1 MNTQPA
7 VKAFPQQMHSS
18 NQTQENGDQSARSN
32 IKFGRA
38 AKMDILEFAMEKE
51 KYSEQQYRR
60 LAQRAGN
67 KGFRNIFT
75 MLANEELHHYQII
88 QKMKNDIPEQVRQTN
103 LLSDA
108 KEIFQK
114 MKDAAE
120 KFNFDTSEIE
130 LYRKAQQI
138 EQQSRDY
145 YLEKADQLDNDNQK
159 QIFLSLAEEEKKHYF
174 LLQNIIDFVAQPETW
189 LENAEFTHLEDY

>member
-1 MNTQPA
+1 
-7 VKAFPQQMHSS
+7 
-18 NQTQENGDQSARSN
+18 
-32 IKFGRA
+32 
-38 AKMDILEFAMEKE
+38 MDILEFAMEKE
-51 KYSEQQYRR
+51 KYSEQQYRQ
-60 LAQRAGN
+60 LAQRTGN

-75 MLANEELHHYQII
+75 MLAEEEAHHYQII
-88 QKMKNDIPEQVRQTN
+88 QKMKNNIPEQVRQSS

-108 KEIFQK
+108 KEIFQN

-120 KFNFDTSEIE
+120 KLDFETSEIE
-130 LYRKAQQI
+130 LYRKTQKI

-159 QIFLSLAEEEKKHYF
+159 QIFLTLAEEEKKHYF
-174 LLQNIIDFVAQPETW
+174 LLQNIIDFVAKPETW